1 MNISNEYKEKVVV
14 ELLEQR
20 NKYGGSDADYSKSK
34 GLKPAI
40 YSRLAKG
47 EREKMLSDASWI
59 RLGRELD
66 VQLYETTW
74 NIARTQVY
82 TAIQDSLYTCQAL
95 SKSMILVDDCEIGKT
110 YCSKHII
117 KGMKNAFYIDCSQ
130 AKTKQQFIRLLAKT
144 IGLDHTGRFIDVK
157 SDLKYYLTTLEKPL
171 IVMDEAGDL
180 DYSAFL
186 EIKELWN
193 GTENACAWYMLGA
206 DGLRAKI
213 ERGKNSK
220 KVGYA
225 EIFSRFSGS
234 YLKLVPTG
242 AESRTQFYKTLV
254 TNVAMAQLEDKA
266 LCSKVAVKCIRENT
280 GLRYLKTLI
289 EISNHN

>member
-1 MNISNEYKEKVVV
+1 MNISNEYKETVVV

-47 EREKMLSDASWI
+47 ERERILSDASWI

-95 SKSMILVDDCEIGKT
+95 SKSMILVDDCGIGKT
-110 YCSKHII
+110 YCTKHII
-117 KGMKNAFYIDCSQ
+117 KGMKNAFYVDCSQ

-144 IGLDHTGRFIDVK
+144 IGLDHNGRFIDVK
-157 SDLKYYLTTLEKPL
+157 SDLKYYITTLEKPL

-225 EIFSRFSGS
+225 EIFSRFSES
-234 YLKLVPTG
+234 YLKLVPNG
-242 AESRTQFYKTLV
+242 AESRTQFYRTLV
-254 TNVAMAQLEDKA
+254 TSVAMAQISNQEMCNKI
-266 LCSKVAVKCIRENT
+266 AVKCIKENV
-280 GLRYLKTLI
+280 GLRRVRTLI
-289 EISNHN
+289 EMSKHN